1 MLNQAWYWNGP
12 QLKSTVWMAIKL
24 SFRIHTKKEGRGTV
38 ARGHKC
44 SEFRAGIG
52 LDFQFWILVH
62 PNNDIW
68 AIECQ
73 IWILRLNVFEL
84 SNVNF
89 EFWGWMC
96 TSKQTSCYGFYIV
109 VVNIA
114 YTFLSVLHYK
124 VCCGVGHLGWNIP
137 ALLCSTTPC
146 IPQRLVPHLI
156 INRDKNLI
164 AKQ

>member
-1 MLNQAWYWNGP
+1 MFYTKITYSTHCKACRNNLWLRLDVDIGRKGIKLERIPNQLWYWNGP
-12 QLKSTVWMAIKL
+12 QLKSVVWMAIKL
-24 SFRIHTKKEGRGTV
+24 AFKIPSKTEGWGYESV

-44 SEFRAGIG
+44 SEFRAGVG

-68 AIECQ
+68 AIEWQ

-89 EFWGWMC
+89 EFWGWMS
-96 TSKQTSCYGFYIV
+96 TSKQTSCYRFYIV

-114 YTFLSVLHYK
+114 YTFSVCPIL
-124 VCCGVGHLGWNIP
+124 
-137 ALLCSTTPC
+137 
-146 IPQRLVPHLI
+146 
-156 INRDKNLI
+156 
-164 AKQ
+164 